1 MRGQK
6 LKNGRDGKGKC
17 PECIKN
23 WIVKRSNGKKEGRSG
38 QFMRLKKLLGM
49 EGLNRMEAFD
59 ISNISGF
66 QTVAS
71 MVVFERGKA
80 RRRDY
85 RKFRLRTIEGP
96 DDYASMEEVLTRRFL
111 HGKKEL
117 EELKEQGK
125 DTTLGSFT
133 KFPDILM
140 MDGGKGQVNVAL
152 RVLDHLG
159 LDIPVCGMVK
169 DDDHRTRGLYYNNEE
184 IIFAPNSE
192 AFLLVTRIQDE
203 AHRFAIEYH
212 RSLRAKGQVHSVLDD
227 IKGVG
232 PKRRKELMKYF
243 KDLGQIKTATVT
255 ELLNVPGM
263 NQSTAESIYGFFS
276 RFQAV
281 RKYVKIEKETDNQ
294 GCRKRERLWIK
305 SIEYQYMIW
314 SRN

>member
-1 MRGQK
+1 
-6 LKNGRDGKGKC
+6 
-17 PECIKN
+17 
-23 WIVKRSNGKKEGRSG
+23 
-38 QFMRLKKLLGM
+38 
-49 EGLNRMEAFD
+49 
-59 ISNISGF
+59 
-66 QTVAS
+66 
-71 MVVFERGKA
+71 MV
-80 RRRDY
+80 
-85 RKFRLRTIEGP
+85 
-96 DDYASMEEVLTRRFL
+96 
-111 HGKKEL
+111 

-263 NQSTAESIYGFFS
+263 NQSTAESIYGFFHDS
-276 RFQAV
+276 KQ
-281 RKYVKIEKETDNQ
+281 
-294 GCRKRERLWIK
+294 
-305 SIEYQYMIW
+305 
-314 SRN
+314 

>member
-1 MRGQK
+1 
-6 LKNGRDGKGKC
+6 
-17 PECIKN
+17 
-23 WIVKRSNGKKEGRSG
+23 
-38 QFMRLKKLLGM
+38 
-49 EGLNRMEAFD
+49 
-59 ISNISGF
+59 
-66 QTVAS
+66 
-71 MVVFERGKA
+71 
-80 RRRDY
+80 
-85 RKFRLRTIEGP
+85 
-96 DDYASMEEVLTRRFL
+96 
-111 HGKKEL
+111 
-117 EELKEQGK
+117 
-125 DTTLGSFT
+125 
-133 KFPDILM
+133 M

-255 ELLNVPGM
+255 ELFKC
-263 NQSTAESIYGFFS
+263 SWHES
-276 RFQAV
+276 
-281 RKYVKIEKETDNQ
+281 KY
-294 GCRKRERLWIK
+294 CRVYL
-305 SIEYQYMIW
+305 
-314 SRN
+314 

>member
-1 MRGQK
+1 MAEHGNTAQ
-6 LKNGRDGKGKC
+6 
-17 PECIKN
+17 EI
-23 WIVKRSNGKKEGRSG
+23 
-38 QFMRLKKLLGM
+38 
-49 EGLNRMEAFD
+49 
-59 ISNISGF
+59 
-66 QTVAS
+66 
-71 MVVFERGKA
+71 
-80 RRRDY
+80 
-85 RKFRLRTIEGP
+85 IE
-96 DDYASMEEVLTRRFL
+96 
-111 HGKKEL
+111 EL

-125 DTTLGSFT
+125 DAALGSFT

-263 NQSTAESIYGFFS
+263 NQSTAESIYGFFHDS
-276 RFQAV
+276 KQ
-281 RKYVKIEKETDNQ
+281 
-294 GCRKRERLWIK
+294 
-305 SIEYQYMIW
+305 
-314 SRN
+314 